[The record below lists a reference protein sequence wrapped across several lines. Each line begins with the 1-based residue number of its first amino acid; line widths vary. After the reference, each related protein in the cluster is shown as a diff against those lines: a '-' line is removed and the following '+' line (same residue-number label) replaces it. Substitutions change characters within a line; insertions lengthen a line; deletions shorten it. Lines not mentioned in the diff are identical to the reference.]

1 MLNTGCHAMSAQ
13 AVTYPGAPREP
24 APDADLRGLGAL
36 YRIYDA
42 REGYVF
48 LAAPSDAEW
57 TALAAALAPY
67 GDLAGNPWFVS
78 AAARRA
84 RTSELIEALAGI
96 FATKSAVEWE
106 AALLPQG
113 IGCVAV
119 TQSSIETMLFDD
131 SFGRASG
138 YLVDVVHP
146 ILDEHP
152 RLAPYIRFSRSL
164 TQALPA
170 VLNGQQ
176 TDLILQRLGL
186 HDTEI
191 ADLRERKVVG

>member
-1 MLNTGCHAMSAQ
+1 
-13 AVTYPGAPREP
+13 
-24 APDADLRGLGAL
+24 
-36 YRIYDA
+36 
-42 REGYVF
+42 
-48 LAAPSDAEW
+48 
-57 TALAAALAPY
+57 
-67 GDLAGNPWFVS
+67 
-78 AAARRA
+78 
-84 RTSELIEALAGI
+84 
-96 FATKSAVEWE
+96 
-106 AALLPQG
+106 
-113 IGCVAV
+113 
-119 TQSSIETMLFDD
+119 LFDD
-131 SFGRASG
+131 SFGRTSG